1 MTRPQVFGGRWADL
15 LPIDGSRAILFVG
28 RAGAGKSHALA
39 RGAETAWNAGAP
51 VIHILG
57 QHILDDDPR
66 VSILKRLELTDW
78 SFYDALSALNLA
90 AEAASTRAM
99 LVIDALNEG
108 RGTDVWRSHLPS
120 FIREVNVHDRIILVV
135 SCREEYLAYV
145 VPPDV
150 IATPRPYPRD
160 GKPPEDCA
168 PLGKFVRV
176 SVNGFRTIEEREA
189 ALQKFMDDKGI
200 ARPTAPVLDDEFFNP
215 LFMSSVCRSMAKAG
229 ITVFPR
235 GLHGAREIFDFVLAT
250 KAKALGTRHDGTAQV
265 HHALLATLKGL
276 ARIMVERREDYIS
289 LADALALI
297 ESAFGGLPISDQT
310 WLAVLEGSDI
320 LRRDIEKTP
329 KDNGPWSTP
338 NEVVRFSF
346 QRLQD
351 NLIAEHLIGTCDD
364 IERAFVREAPFA
376 FLVRR
381 SIGNDGIPLFRP
393 SPRWVGVLGALWSA
407 VAETYKKELW
417 DLQSFF
423 GNPDVHFYPK
433 DLRTVFQASIRERSG
448 ATFTARTKDILDR
461 LWDDEPEEK
470 LAIILSTSCVPK
482 HAWNADFLTGRLF
495 PLPLAD
501 RDAAWSRW
509 FTDDH
514 SKLVNR
520 AEQVTNWALNVDA
533 RLADPEVVRLAGIT
547 LAWLFT
553 VTNRTVRDRA
563 TRALVNILI
572 GSPEL
577 FSDLVNGLY
586 GVDDPYVLEPLLAA
600 GYGAI
605 CLDPTDE
612 RIEAAARIV
621 AETIF
626 GGSEPPVHLS
636 IRDWARSILERA
648 AERGLVS
655 VNFNMARARPPFGS
669 APVEFNVTKDELAE
683 IATAAG
689 DDTIAESCQG
699 FHDFFTYVISH
710 EISDFSETPLT
721 EPPPF
726 TQDERADRFE
736 AGVRELGG
744 NPVARLDDLLLAVEA
759 ARNETVSEDPF
770 GISITP
776 RKRKKATE
784 ATILDAEGAFVK
796 SLPKTLRTTYRAEL
810 APKIHRQFEPPK
822 TRNPEP
828 AGLWIG
834 RRAYELGWT
843 KDRFPRE
850 PYGADSRRPVTERI
864 GKKYQWIALEE
875 LLARL
880 ADNFWI
886 KAGYGK
892 ETRIYQVPQDIWHRD
907 RIDPTILP
915 RRNRSPF
922 HPPLFIGPPP
932 LLMEDVKDAELM
944 NWPFRADHFDA
955 PESWLTGLLEGRRW
969 LIADWSE
976 SVNEKH
982 SVDHLT
988 NPFRR
993 QVQAFVSLV
1002 AHKADDRQQVVDG
1015 FLRDHR
1021 QGMDGWG
1028 LETKSEGYLAH
1039 EFGLMSPEAI
1049 PFWRSV
1055 DYDNVDIVSPIV
1067 TGYLEDDTDR
1077 SLEGNIQYTVPH
1089 PRIRHALGLS
1099 IPDPRNTGLWLLPD
1113 GQVFLRKLEDRGSPL
1128 LLDKERFDAWCRS
1141 EGLDYTWVYI
1151 GERTARTDRY
1161 NAKWRR
1167 TLGAAWFEDRKVRFK
1182 NDQRDG

>member
-15 LPIDGSRAILFVG
+15 LPIDGSRATLFVG

-66 VSILKRLELTDW
+66 ISILKRMEIADW
-78 SFYDALSALNLA
+78 TFHDALSALNLA
-90 AEAASTRAM
+90 AESADTRAM

-108 RGTDVWRSHLPS
+108 RGTDVWRNHLTS
-120 FIREVNVHDRIILVV
+120 FINEVNQHDCIVLVV
-135 SCREEYLAYV
+135 SCREEYLDYV
-145 VPPDV
+145 VRREL
-150 IATPRPYPRD
+150 IAAPRPYPRD
-160 GKPPEDCA
+160 GKSPEDCA
-168 PLGKFVRV
+168 PLGKLVRV
-176 SVNGFRTIEEREA
+176 SVDGFRTKEEREA

-200 ARPTAPVLDDEFFNP
+200 ARPTAPVLDGEFFNP

-229 ITVFPR
+229 INVFPR
-235 GLHGAREIFDFVLAT
+235 GLHGARDIFSFVLET
-250 KAKALGTRHDGTAQV
+250 KSKALGTRHDGTERI
-265 HHALLATLKGL
+265 HSALLAALGDL
-276 ARIMVERREDYIS
+276 ARSMVERRKDHVP
-289 LADALALI
+289 LPDAIDLINQAFKAL
-297 ESAFGGLPISDQT
+297 PMNDQT
-310 WLAVLEGSDI
+310 WLDVLEGSDI
-320 LRRDIEKTP
+320 LRRDIEEVP
-329 KDNGPWSTP
+329 EDSGPWSKP

-351 NLIAEHLIGTCDD
+351 NLIAERLIRDCRD
-364 IERAFVREAPFA
+364 IEGAFEPGAPFA
-376 FLVRR
+376 FLIRR
-381 SIGNDGIPLFRP
+381 SIQKDGVPLLEFN
-393 SPRWVGVLGALWSA
+393 SDWIGVLGSLWSA
-407 VAETYKKELW
+407 VAERGGKELW

-423 GNPDVHFYPK
+423 GNPNVHFILD

-448 ATFTARTKDILDR
+448 TAFSQRTRDILNG
-461 LWDDEPEEK
+461 LWKDKQEQK
-470 LAIILSTSCVPK
+470 LTIILSTSCVPN
-482 HAWNADFLTGRLF
+482 HAWNADFLTARL
-495 PLPLAD
+495 LSLSLAD
-501 RDAAWSRW
+501 RDSAWSRY
-509 FTDDH
+509 FTMGQLE
-514 SKLVNR
+514 LVDR
-520 AEQVTNWALNVDA
+520 AAEITDWGLTVDA
-533 RLADPEVVRLAGIT
+533 RTADAEVVRLAGIT
-547 LAWLFT
+547 LTWLFA

-563 TRALVNILI
+563 TKALVNLLV
-572 GSPEL
+572 GMPAL
-577 FSDLVNGLY
+577 FPDLMNRFRAI
-586 GVDDPYVLEPLLAA
+586 DDPYVLDRLLAA

-605 CLDPTDE
+605 CLDPADK
-612 RIEAAARIV
+612 RIEAAARVV
-621 AETIF
+621 ADAIF
-626 GGSEPPVHLS
+626 GGAEPPVHLS

-648 AERGLVS
+648 AERNLVP
-655 VNFNMARARPPFGS
+655 VDFNMTRACSPFGS
-669 APVEFNVTKDELAE
+669 APVVFNVTKDELAK
-683 IATAAG
+683 IAAAAG
-689 DDTIAESCQG
+689 DDTIAESCQR

-759 ARNETVSEDPF
+759 ARNEAVSEDPF
-770 GISITP
+770 GVSITP
-776 RKRKKATE
+776 RKRKATE

-850 PYGADSRRPVTERI
+850 PYSGDRSRAVIERI

-875 LLARL
+875 LKARL
-880 ADNFWI
+880 ADNCWI
-886 KAGYGK
+886 KASYGK
-892 ETRIYQVPQDIWHRD
+892 ETRIYQFRQDIWHRD

-915 RRNRSPF
+915 RRNGSPF
-922 HPPLFIGPPP
+922 HPSLFIGPPP
-932 LLMEDVKDAELM
+932 LLMEDVKDTELM

-982 SVDHLT
+982 SLDRLT

-1002 AHKADDRQQVVDG
+1002 AHKTDDRQQVVDG

-1028 LETKSEGYLAH
+1028 LETKPEGYLAH
-1039 EFGLMSPEAI
+1039 EFGLLSPEAI
-1049 PFWRSV
+1049 PFWRSA
-1055 DYDNVDIVSPIV
+1055 DYDNVDIATPIV
-1067 TGYLEDDTDR
+1067 TGYIEDDTDR
-1077 SLEGNIQYTVPH
+1077 SLEGNVQYTVPH
-1089 PRIRHALGLS
+1089 PRIRHALGLN

-1113 GQVFLRKLEDRGSPL
+1113 GHIFLRKLEGRGSPL
-1128 LLDKERFDAWCRS
+1128 LLDKEHFDAWCRS
-1141 EGLDYTWVYI
+1141 EELDYTWVYI
-1151 GERTARTDRY
+1151 GERTAWTDRS

-1167 TLGAAWFEDRKVRFK
+1167 TFGAAWFEDGKVRFK